1 MNVNKLS
8 RIYDLKIQNYFS
20 AYENLIFFL
29 YFFRW
34 YLLAN
39 PINRVEVEFLPVYT
53 PNAEEVSKPEVYAQN
68 VQKLMADALGVPAL
82 DMTYTAAYKEY
93 CQKNNTFVEDKK
105 DK

>member
-1 MNVNKLS
+1 M
-8 RIYDLKIQNYFS
+8 
-20 AYENLIFFL
+20 
-29 YFFRW
+29 
-34 YLLAN
+34 
-39 PINRVEVEFLPVYT
+39 YT